1 MAIDWTNI
9 YRKYK
14 GLWVALKSDEKT
26 VVASGKTAKE
36 VWDKARE
43 KGFQK
48 PILTRMP
55 SKLLP
60 YVGFG
65 IHEI

>member
-9 YRKYK
+9 YKKYK
-14 GLWVALKSDEKT
+14 GLWVALKNDEKT

-36 VWDKARE
+36 AWVKAQKR
-43 KGFQK
+43 GFTK
-48 PILTRMP
+48 PILSRMP
-55 SKLLP
+55 TKLIP

-65 IHEI
+65 MHEI